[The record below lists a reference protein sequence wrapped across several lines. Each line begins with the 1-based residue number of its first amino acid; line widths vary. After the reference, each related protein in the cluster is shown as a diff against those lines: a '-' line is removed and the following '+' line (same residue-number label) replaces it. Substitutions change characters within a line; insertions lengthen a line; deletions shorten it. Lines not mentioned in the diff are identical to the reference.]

1 MSMIIEPLLRFAE
14 GTALVLSLWGGVL
27 VALPFVG
34 EPGRQIA
41 VVADPKVIVVAGGK
55 LVDVRGDLVLAR
67 SDQPGFAAALY
78 RHGAT
83 LVIEGRVA
91 AGCFRTQRD

>member
-1 MSMIIEPLLRFAE
+1 MTIRPFLRFAG
-14 GTALVLSLWGGVL
+14 GTALALGLWGGVL
-27 VALPFVG
+27 LALPFVG
-34 EPGRQIA
+34 EPGRQLA
-41 VVADPKVIVVAGGK
+41 VVATPDTIVAAGGR
-55 LVDVRGDLVLAR
+55 LVDVRGNVVLAR

-91 AGCFRTQRD
+91 GGCFRSRPA